1 MKKYTSFLGLGAIA
15 GISLAMTLALIEKPI
30 DKLNFNAAVRPQD
43 DFYEYVN
50 GTWLKNNPI
59 PATESSWSNFNAL
72 DEKSRKAQRE
82 ICENAAANNTAKEG
96 TNEQKIGAFYASG
109 MDTIAIEAEKFNPLK
124 AQLDMIDGIKS
135 KADYTTT
142 IARLHQIQVSAPFGV
157 YVMADL
163 KNSVMNAVYMGQ
175 SGMGLPEKDFYMGDA
190 MESYRKAYRE
200 HIMQM
205 FLLLGD
211 NKETADRNASD
222 VLDIETS
229 LASGAMSAVEQRDAE
244 KQYNVKN
251 YDQLKEL
258 APNIDWATYFNLM
271 GLARVEQYVV
281 TQPTFMISAS
291 KLMDVKPVESWKA
304 YFRWHLIHSF
314 AGYLHKPVADE
325 NFRFYGTFM
334 SGAKKQQPRWKRVLR
349 ATDGALGEAIGQEYV
364 KKHFSEESKKRVN
377 EMVNNLIAAY
387 EERINQL
394 PWMGPETKK
403 AAKQKLA
410 MITRKLGFPDKWRDY
425 SGLTVN
431 RTSYLGNI
439 LASNRF
445 DMEYM
450 LGKANEKVDKAEWGM
465 TPATVNAYYNPTN
478 NEIVFPA
485 AIMQPPF
492 FNADADDAVNYG
504 AMGAVI
510 GHELTHGFDDEGSH
524 FDGEGNL
531 VEWWQE
537 TDRKQFNERTAK
549 LVNQFNNFVAVDSL
563 KLTVNGELT
572 LGENI
577 ADLGG
582 LTIAY
587 YAFKRSL
594 QGKKDVKKIDG
605 FTPEQRFFISWAQG
619 WRNNMRP
626 GALINMVKTN
636 PHAPAKFRVIGPLSN
651 MKEFYE
657 AFGVKE
663 SDKMFRKPEE
673 RVEIW

>member
-1 MKKYTSFLGLGAIA
+1 
-15 GISLAMTLALIEKPI
+15 
-30 DKLNFNAAVRPQD
+30 
-43 DFYEYVN
+43 
-50 GTWLKNNPI
+50 
-59 PATESSWSNFNAL
+59 
-72 DEKSRKAQRE
+72 
-82 ICENAAANNTAKEG
+82 
-96 TNEQKIGAFYASG
+96 
-109 MDTIAIEAEKFNPLK
+109 
-124 AQLDMIDGIKS
+124 
-135 KADYTTT
+135 
-142 IARLHQIQVSAPFGV
+142 
-157 YVMADL
+157 
-163 KNSVMNAVYMGQ
+163 
-175 SGMGLPEKDFYMGDA
+175 
-190 MESYRKAYRE
+190 
-200 HIMQM
+200 
-205 FLLLGD
+205 
-211 NKETADRNASD
+211 
-222 VLDIETS
+222 
-229 LASGAMSAVEQRDAE
+229 
-244 KQYNVKN
+244 
-251 YDQLKEL
+251 
-258 APNIDWATYFNLM
+258 
-271 GLARVEQYVV
+271 
-281 TQPTFMISAS
+281 
-291 KLMDVKPVESWKA
+291 
-304 YFRWHLIHSF
+304 
-314 AGYLHKPVADE
+314 
-325 NFRFYGTFM
+325 
-334 SGAKKQQPRWKRVLR
+334 
-349 ATDGALGEAIGQEYV
+349 V

-394 PWMGPETKK
+394 PWMGAETKK

-619 WRNNMRP
+619 WRNNMRT

-657 AFGVKE
+657 AFGIKE
-663 SDKMFRKPEE
+663 SDKMFRKREE

>member
-1 MKKYTSFLGLGAIA
+1 MNKYTRFLGLSAIA
-15 GISLAMTLALIEKPI
+15 GVSLAMTLALIEKPI
-30 DKLNFNAAVRPQD
+30 DKLNFNDAVRPQD

-109 MDTIAIEAEKFNPLK
+109 MDTLAIEAEKFNPLK

-142 IARLHQIQVSAPFGV
+142 IARLHQIQVGVPFGV

-163 KNSVMNAVYMGQ
+163 KNSVMNAFYLGQ
-175 SGMGLPEKDFYMGDA
+175 SGMGLPEKDFYLGDA
-190 MESYRKAYRE
+190 MESYRTAYRD
-200 HIMQM
+200 HVMQM

-211 NKETADRNASD
+211 KKEVADQNSKY
-222 VLDIETS
+222 VLEMETE
-229 LASGAMSAVEQRDAE
+229 LAAGSMSAVEQRDAE

-251 YDQLKEL
+251 YDGLKEL
-258 APNIDWATYFNLM
+258 APNMDWPTYFNLM
-271 GLARVEQYVV
+271 GLGRVEQYIV
-281 TQPTFMISAS
+281 TQPEFMVATS
-291 KLMDVKPVESWKA
+291 KMMDSKPVEAWKA

-314 AGYLHKPVADE
+314 AGYLHKPVVDE

-394 PWMGPETKK
+394 PWMGAETKK

-425 SGLTVN
+425 SGLSVN

-450 LGKANEKVDKAEWGM
+450 LGKANEKVDKSEWGM

-594 QGKKDVKKIDG
+594 KNKKDVKKIDG

-619 WRNNMRP
+619 WRNNMRT

-663 SDKMFRKPEE
+663 SDKMYRKPEE